1 MSSPCPEED
10 DLVAFASG
18 DVSEAQRR
26 TLIGHLADCD
36 ECRIVTSEL
45 SKQRLGE
52 AATEISDGGSPVR
65 APGSGESLPGLEPEA
80 GVRSGARV
88 PLVYE
93 RPPVLAFAPGEIVAG
108 KYRVV
113 RVLGVGGMGVVIESE
128 HLLLERRVALK
139 FMGPL
144 LASDREAVARFLREA
159 RAASAVPSEHV
170 VKVLDVDTLDDGIP
184 YIVMERLYGEDLSSL
199 SAKVGKLDV
208 ERAVGYVIEASEA
221 LAYAHA
227 KGIVHRD
234 LKPAN
239 LFLTKREDGSE
250 LVKVLDFGIAKS
262 PVDPGGHG
270 VTTSRTVLGS
280 PRYMAPEQMQS
291 AKSADA
297 RADVWALGTILFEL
311 VSGRPA
317 FEGETLAALS
327 VAICAGPVPDLG
339 AALPSAPPVLVEVV
353 SRCLARAPHDRYASV
368 ADLVL
373 ALAPLAPESVAQE
386 RARIAAIAGSSPSP
400 ARPSGRPSA
409 PSTPPVA
416 IADARVVAVSSEVS
430 VRLPRDSRPG
440 LWIGIGALLV
450 MAFGIGAWAFG
461 LRGTTGSNGT
471 LSPTASSSASMG
483 FSATPSAPSVSPSL
497 VASGGAAEPT
507 SSARVEAL
515 KPGTKKPKTT
525 PPPPVSS
532 SSATPLPA
540 KLPGGGPSPSL
551 PASGSLYDE
560 RR

>member
-18 DVSEAQRR
+18 EVSEAQRR

-36 ECRIVTSEL
+36 DCRIVTSEL
-45 SKQRLGE
+45 SKLRLGE
-52 AATEISDGGSPVR
+52 AATEISDAGSRIADLPEPEGLASSGVR
-65 APGSGESLPGLEPEA
+65 AP
-80 GVRSGARV
+80 V
-88 PLVYE
+88 VYE
-93 RPPVLAFAPGEIVAG
+93 RPPLLAFSPGEIVAG

-113 RVLGVGGMGVVIESE
+113 RVLGVGGMGVVIEAE

-184 YIVMERLYGEDLSSL
+184 YIVMERLYGEDLAAL
-199 SAKVGKLDV
+199 SEKCGKLEV
-208 ERAVGYVIEASEA
+208 GRAVGYLIEAGEA

-262 PVDPGGHG
+262 AADSSGHG

-297 RADVWALGTILFEL
+297 RADIWALGTILFEL

-317 FEGETLAALS
+317 FTGETLAALS
-327 VAICAGPVPDLG
+327 VAICAGPVPDLA
-339 AALPSAPPVLVEVV
+339 AALPSAPRVLVEVV
-353 SRCLARAPHDRYASV
+353 SRCLARSPQDRYASISE
-368 ADLVL
+368 LVV
-373 ALAPLAPESVAQE
+373 ALAPLAPESVARE
-386 RARIAAIAGSSPSP
+386 LARIAAIGASSPSG
-400 ARPSGRPSA
+400 AGPSGRPLAPSVPPPASPPIAPESDFVSAREASFPAPGAPRVALRIGVGAVLSIALAIAAWAFSRA
-409 PSTPPVA
+409 PSTEAGV
-416 IADARVVAVSSEVS
+416 
-430 VRLPRDSRPG
+430 
-440 LWIGIGALLV
+440 
-450 MAFGIGAWAFG
+450 
-461 LRGTTGSNGT
+461 
-471 LSPTASSSASMG
+471 TASSSS
-483 FSATPSAPSVSPSL
+483 SAETRPVSTAPLPSALPSSS
-497 VASGGAAEPT
+497 GAAEPHQST
-507 SSARVEAL
+507 RPDDPKVDA
-515 KPGTKKPKTT
+515 KKPKIPSLGVNPSATT
-525 PPPPVSS
+525 TAPAKPSGASPVSTS
-532 SSATPLPA
+532 
-540 KLPGGGPSPSL
+540 G
-551 PASGSLYDE
+551 ASGSVYDE

>member
-18 DVSEAQRR
+18 EVSEAQRR

-36 ECRIVTSEL
+36 DCRIVTSEL
-45 SKQRLGE
+45 SKRRLGE
-52 AATEISDGGSPVR
+52 AATEISDVGSRAPDLSVPEGPASSSVR
-65 APGSGESLPGLEPEA
+65 AP
-80 GVRSGARV
+80 V
-88 PLVYE
+88 VYE
-93 RPPVLAFAPGEIVAG
+93 RPPVLAFSPGEIVAG

-113 RVLGVGGMGVVIESE
+113 CVLGVGGMGVVIEAE

-184 YIVMERLYGEDLSSL
+184 YIVMERLYGEDLASL
-199 SAKVGKLDV
+199 SEKCGKLEV
-208 ERAVGYVIEASEA
+208 GRAVGYLIEAGEA

-239 LFLTKREDGSE
+239 LFLTKREDGTE

-262 PVDPGGHG
+262 AADSNGHG

-311 VSGRPA
+311 VAGRPA
-317 FEGETLAALS
+317 FTGETLAALS
-327 VAICAGPVPDLG
+327 VAICAGPVPDLA

-353 SRCLARAPHDRYASV
+353 SRCLARSPEDRYSSV
-368 ADLVL
+368 AELVL

-386 RARIAAIAGSSPSP
+386 RARIAAIAGTSPGPS
-400 ARPSGRPSA
+400 RPSGRPSA
-409 PSTPPVA
+409 PSGPPSSTSDDR
-416 IADARVVAVSSEVS
+416 DAPVSATEAS
-430 VRLPRDSRPG
+430 VRLPHDSRAG
-440 LWIGIGALLV
+440 LWVGIGLFLV
-450 MAFGIGAWAFG
+450 LAFGMGAWTFAF
-461 LRGTTGSNGT
+461 RSATASNGT
-471 LSPTASSSASMG
+471 TLATVSSAASVDRPTPSASASPSTVASAETVEPTTSARAGEAKLGAKKPKSAPTAPSSSA
-483 FSATPSAPSVSPSL
+483 APPLPPKVPGSSPS
-497 VASGGAAEPT
+497 SP
-507 SSARVEAL
+507 
-515 KPGTKKPKTT
+515 
-525 PPPPVSS
+525 
-532 SSATPLPA
+532 AT
-540 KLPGGGPSPSL
+540 
-551 PASGSLYDE
+551 GSLYDD